1 MIRYIVTILT
11 VACLCA
17 ALGAVAY
24 GSYPTTVPP
33 RNLPILSGDESQQV
47 PQDITIGI
55 GTPNQFAT
63 DDYVGEVDTVGWTW
77 DGYQHNGTAGRMIR
91 EDAINQIHVAWMNGE
106 NSGATNRHVYYNMWS
121 PVSGWSW
128 GSIGTRV
135 ESAFRGGYTCLAI
148 NQDGYPFPAFH
159 TRMGYGNDHAAVAVD
174 IMPPFGAFQYYEC
187 PWLYEGG
194 SDIEIIWPRIAVDGQ
209 GHIQLI
215 NTENPASGAV
225 GDPQRIYYCRGE
237 FDQSLITFTDQQ
249 EICWAMTIAADIAAS
264 RHSDRVA
271 FVYTDIRESIDGD
284 TTQYNNDIYLVV
296 SEDGIT
302 WDFDDYVNVTDF
314 IYPDTTL
321 LPDTTAANMDTL
333 RAYADA
339 SLLFDVDDNIHVAF
353 TTPFYDELRGL
364 VAINNSL
371 IWHWSEDTG
380 YYSLVADGWFGGVPF
395 ECGAWQRFVQ
405 RPCLAVDESTGD
417 LFCTYQLYDTSDVSA
432 GMYPQGEVYASRS
445 NTGGTYWSQGVNL
458 SNTHNPNAQVGQC
471 YSERDITCNETVSD
485 GVMHMLYVLDLDAGS
500 VTQNPQEGAW
510 THNPVQYQRVPIA
523 QIPTT
528 PLMPVRPMHV
538 DSTGMPPDP
547 PPAVELVD
555 NEILPSSLRLAQN
568 YPNPFNP
575 MTNLSFDLF
584 RADRVSL
591 KIYNVL
597 GQEVATLVDGRLNAG
612 SYKVSFDAT
621 DLASGVYIYQL
632 STSATSES
640 RKMVLLK

>member
-1 MIRYIVTILT
+1 MIRNVVTILT
-11 VACLCA
+11 VACFCA
-17 ALGAVAY
+17 TIGIAAY
-24 GSYPTTVPP
+24 GAYPTKVPP
-33 RNLPILSGDESQQV
+33 RKVPVLSGDESHQGS
-47 PQDITIGI
+47 QDVAIAVTAAN
-55 GTPNQFAT
+55 PLAT

-91 EDAINQIHVAWMNGE
+91 EDADNQIHVVWMNGE
-106 NSGATNRHVYYNMWS
+106 DSGANTRHVYYNMWS

-148 NQDGYPFPAFH
+148 DQNNCPFPSFH
-159 TRMGYGNDHAAVAVD
+159 TRMGYGNDHAAVAAD
-174 IMPPFGAFQYYEC
+174 LLPPFGAFQYWEC

-194 SDIEIIWPRIAVDGQ
+194 NDIEIIWPRVAVDGQ
-209 GHIQLI
+209 GRIQLI
-215 NTENPASGAV
+215 NTENPASGVA

-237 FDQSLITFTDQQ
+237 YDQSQLTFTDQQ
-249 EICWAMTIAADIAAS
+249 EICWVETIAADVTAS
-264 RHSDRVA
+264 RHSNRVA
-271 FVYTDIRESIDGD
+271 FVYTDIRESLDGD
-284 TTQYNNDIYLVV
+284 TTQYNNDIYLIV

-302 WDFDDYVNVTDF
+302 WDFEDYINVTDF

-321 LPDTTAANMDTL
+321 LPDTLAADKDTL

-339 SLLFDVDDNIHVAF
+339 SILFDQNDNIHIAF
-353 TTPFYDELRGL
+353 TTPYYDEIGGY
-364 VAINNSL
+364 VSINNSL
-371 IWHWSEDTG
+371 IWHWSEETG
-380 YYSLVADGWFGGVPF
+380 YYSLVADGWFGGVSY

-417 LFCTYQLYDTSDVSA
+417 LFCTYQLYDTSDISA
-432 GMYPQGEVYASRS
+432 GTYPQGEVYASRS
-445 NTGGTYWSQGVNL
+445 NTGGAYWSQGVDL
-458 SNTHNPNAQVGQC
+458 SNTHNPNAPAGQC
-471 YSERDITCNETVSD
+471 YSERDITCNETVND
-485 GVMHMLYVLDLDAGS
+485 GVLHLLYVLDLDAGS
-500 VTQNPQEGAW
+500 VTQNPQEGSW
-510 THNPVQYQRVPIA
+510 THNPVHYQRVPIA

-547 PPAVELVD
+547 PPAVELAGD
-555 NEILPSSLRLAQN
+555 GSLPSNFRLSQN

-575 MTNLSFDLF
+575 TTNLSFDLI

-591 KIYNVL
+591 RIYNIL

-621 DLASGVYIYQL
+621 DLASGVYIYRM
-632 STSATSES
+632 STSTHSEA
-640 RKMVLLK
+640 RKMVFMK